1 MNKFSDF
8 FVSNLIIVVFVL
20 VSVLLGNYYL
30 LANFKISHEI
40 YFVVFLV
47 LILIG
52 ILFYYFLS
60 KSIFEDMKKSNNGI
74 DFLIRQTLHELNTP
88 VASIKANLSLLKKNE
103 NDPKRLERLGRIEFA
118 SDKLFELYEAMEYE
132 IKSKIG
138 KTSKE
143 KFGIDEAVQK
153 SFAKHKDLDK
163 TIKLNSQNC
172 NREIFCDRL
181 GFQKVID
188 NLVSNAIKY
197 NKQNGFVEIF
207 LEADTLKIKDSG
219 IGIEAKNLFAVFEA
233 YFQEDANKKGFGIGL
248 AIVKDFC
255 DTNKIKIEIDSN
267 DNGTTFE
274 LNLRNV
280 MV

>member
-8 FVSNLIIVVFVL
+8 FISNFIIVIFVL
-20 VSVLLGNYYL
+20 VTVLLGNYYL
-30 LANFKISHEI
+30 ISNFKFSHEV
-40 YFVVFLV
+40 YFVVFLGLV
-47 LILIG
+47 FGG
-52 ILFYYFLS
+52 IALYYFLS
-60 KSIFEDMKKSNNGI
+60 KSVFDDMKKSNNGI

-103 NDPKRLERLGRIEFA
+103 TDQKRLDRLGRIEFA

-143 KFGIDEAVQK
+143 NFMVDEIVQK
-153 SFAKHKDLDK
+153 SFAKHKDLNK
-163 TIKLNSQNC
+163 TITLGAKNC
-172 NREIFCDRL
+172 DYQVFCDKL
-181 GFQKVID
+181 GFQKMVD

-197 NKQNGFVEIF
+197 NKQNGFVDIF
-207 LEADTLKIKDSG
+207 IENQTLKIKDSG

-233 YFQEDANKKGFGIGL
+233 YFQEDAQKTGFGIGL

-255 DTNKIKIEIDSN
+255 DTYDIKIAIESN
-267 DNGTTFE
+267 ENGTTFE

-280 MV
+280 LA

>member
-8 FVSNLIIVVFVL
+8 FISNFIIVIFVL

-30 LANFKISHEI
+30 LSNFKISHEI
-40 YFVVFLV
+40 YFVIFLGLV
-47 LILIG
+47 LGGTAL
-52 ILFYYFLS
+52 YYFLS
-60 KSIFEDMKKSNNGI
+60 KSVFDDMKKSNSGI

-103 NDPKRLERLGRIEFA
+103 TDQKRLDRLGRIEFA

-143 KFGIDEAVQK
+143 HFMVDEIIQK
-153 SFAKHKDLDK
+153 SFAKHKDVDK
-163 TIKLNSQNC
+163 SITLKSKNC
-172 NREIFCDRL
+172 DLQLFCDKL
-181 GFQKVID
+181 GFQKMVD

-197 NKQNGFVEIF
+197 NKLDGFVEIF
-207 LEADTLKIKDSG
+207 VEGQTLKIKDSG

-233 YFQEDANKKGFGIGL
+233 YFQENAQKSGFGIGL

-255 DTNKIKIEIDSN
+255 DTHKIKIAIDSN
-267 DNGTTFE
+267 EGGTTFE

-280 MV
+280 LA